1 MLAATPEHR
10 LRKEASMKRNSRV
23 LAPVLVAVVGVM
35 LGAASLAAAAP
46 VSHRPHPPKHKTTL
60 AGTWSGQY
68 KGAFTGTFTLTWTQ
82 TGTALNGKITLTS
95 PSGKYTVT
103 GSVNGTAISFG
114 AVGAGATYTGS
125 VSGTSMMGSYKSPA
139 GGGTWSA
146 QKN

>member
-1 MLAATPEHR
+1 
-10 LRKEASMKRNSRV
+10 MKRNPWLFV
-23 LAPVLVAVVGVM
+23 PVLVAVVGVV
-35 LGAASLAAAAP
+35 LGAASLAEAAA
-46 VSHRPHPPKHKTTL
+46 VSHRPHAPIHKTTL

-82 TGTALNGKITLTS
+82 TGTALHGTITLSS

-103 GSVNGTAISFG
+103 GSVNGAAISFG

-146 QKN
+146 QKT